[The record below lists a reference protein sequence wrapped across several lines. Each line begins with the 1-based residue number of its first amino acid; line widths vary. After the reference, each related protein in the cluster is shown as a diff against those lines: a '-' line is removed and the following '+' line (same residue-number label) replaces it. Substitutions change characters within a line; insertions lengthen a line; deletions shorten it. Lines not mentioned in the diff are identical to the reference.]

1 VLEVAA
7 AVILRADG
15 SFLIARR
22 PEGKVYAGYWEFPG
36 GKIEPGEPADAALAR
51 ELREELGI
59 DVRRI
64 YPWVTRVFTYPHA
77 TVRLNFFRVL
87 DWRGEPHSRE
97 RQDILWQR
105 LDASIAEPMLPA
117 NAPILAALA
126 LPAEYAITNAEVL
139 GVESMLAR
147 LEQRLKLDLRLV
159 QLRDKSMA
167 PAERARFA
175 RRATGLAHR
184 YGAQLL
190 VNSDLELA
198 RSIGAD
204 GVHYAA
210 HDLMSLAERP
220 GGMLAGASCHDAREL
235 AQAMRLDLDFAVL
248 GPVKATASHSGA
260 TPLGWQRF
268 AALARGA
275 SIPIYAIGGLTSAD
289 LEHSWRCGAHGI
301 AMISGAWA

>member
-1 VLEVAA
+1 MLEVAA

-36 GKIEPGEPADAALAR
+36 GKIEPGEPAEAALAR
-51 ELREELGI
+51 ELHEELGI
-59 DVRRI
+59 DARRI

-87 DWRGEPHSRE
+87 DWHGEPHARE
-97 RQDILWQR
+97 QQEIRWQR
-105 LDASIAEPMLPA
+105 PDAPIAEPMLPA

-126 LPAEYAITNAEVL
+126 LPAEYAITNADVL

-147 LEQRLKLDLRLV
+147 LERRLKVDLRLV

-175 RRATGLAHR
+175 RRATELAHR
-184 YGAQLL
+184 YGAKLL
-190 VNSDLELA
+190 VNSDPELA
-198 RSIGAD
+198 RTIGAD

-220 GGMLAGASCHDAREL
+220 GGGLAGASCHDAREL
-235 AQAMRLDLDFAVL
+235 AQAIELKLDFAVL
-248 GPVKATASHSGA
+248 GPVKATASHPGA
-260 TPLGWQRF
+260 KPLGWQRF
-268 AALARGA
+268 AALARGT
-275 SIPIYAIGGLTSAD
+275 SIPVYAIGGLTSAD
-289 LEHSWRCGAHGI
+289 REHSWRCGAHGI
-301 AMISGAWA
+301 AMINGAWD

>member
-7 AVILRADG
+7 AVILHADG
-15 SFLIARR
+15 SFLLARR

-51 ELREELGI
+51 ELHEELGI
-59 DVRRI
+59 DVRRV

-77 TVRLNFFRVL
+77 TVRLHFFRVL
-87 DWRGEPHSRE
+87 AWHGEPHSRE
-97 RQDILWQR
+97 QQEIRWQR
-105 LDASIAEPMLPA
+105 PDAPIAEPMLPA

-139 GVESMLAR
+139 GVEPMLAR
-147 LEQRLKLDLRLV
+147 LEQRLRADLRLV

-175 RRATGLAHR
+175 RRATELAHR
-184 YGAQLL
+184 YAAKLL
-190 VNSDLELA
+190 INSDLELA
-198 RSIGAD
+198 RTISAD

-210 HDLMSLAERP
+210 RDLMLLAERP
-220 GGMLAGASCHDAREL
+220 RGVLAGASCHDAREL

-248 GPVKATASHSGA
+248 GPVQATASHPGA
-260 TPLGWQRF
+260 APLGWQRF
-268 AALARGA
+268 AELARGA
-275 SIPIYAIGGLTSAD
+275 SIPIYAIGGLTGAD
-289 LEHSWRCGAHGI
+289 REHSWRRGAHGI
-301 AMISGAWA
+301 AMISGAWG